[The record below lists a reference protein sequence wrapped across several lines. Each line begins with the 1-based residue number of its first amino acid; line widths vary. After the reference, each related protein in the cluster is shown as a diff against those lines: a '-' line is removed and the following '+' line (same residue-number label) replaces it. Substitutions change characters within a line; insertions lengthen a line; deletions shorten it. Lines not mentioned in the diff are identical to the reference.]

1 MNKLKYLLSTIL
13 VALCATSCVDIL
25 DDNVNPD
32 RAHAITAQNSL
43 PVIVFYAPSIS
54 GNVYLVWKLI
64 FSSDNYGYA
73 NSILMELNMMLYMV
87 VITKVVQQQLQI

>member
-43 PVIVFYAPSIS
+43 PVIVFYVLAQKKIIK
-54 GNVYLVWKLI
+54 G
-64 FSSDNYGYA
+64 
-73 NSILMELNMMLYMV
+73 V
-87 VITKVVQQQLQI
+87 VDGAVK